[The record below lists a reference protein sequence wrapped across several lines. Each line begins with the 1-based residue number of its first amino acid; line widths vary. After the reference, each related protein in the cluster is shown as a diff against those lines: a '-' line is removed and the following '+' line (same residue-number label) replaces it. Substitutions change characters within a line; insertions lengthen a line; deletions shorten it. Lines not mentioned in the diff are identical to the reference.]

1 MTPPHRVP
9 LCPTQRYSAI
19 KLSCSLLCSP
29 VMHLDAPK
37 DPYDL
42 YFYTPDA
49 WVPSHIATKQP
60 PCTPPLPPKLP
71 PPPRGGRPQR
81 LEPLSPATLPNN
93 FV

>member
-1 MTPPHRVP
+1 VIRP
-9 LCPTQRYSAI
+9 SA
-19 KLSCSLLCSP
+19 SS

-42 YFYTPDA
+42 FFYAPDA

-60 PCTPPLPPKLP
+60 PPTPPLPPKLP
-71 PPPRGGRPQR
+71 PPPRGARPQR
-81 LEPLSPATLPNN
+81 LEALSPATLPNN

>member
-1 MTPPHRVP
+1 
-9 LCPTQRYSAI
+9 
-19 KLSCSLLCSP
+19 
-29 VMHLDAPK
+29 MHLEAPK

-42 YFYTPDA
+42 YFYAPDA

-60 PCTPPLPPKLP
+60 PPTPPLPPKLP
-71 PPPRGGRPQR
+71 PPPCGKRPQS

>member
-1 MTPPHRVP
+1 
-9 LCPTQRYSAI
+9 
-19 KLSCSLLCSP
+19 
-29 VMHLDAPK
+29 MHLDTPK

-42 YFYTPDA
+42 YLYAPDA

-60 PCTPPLPPKLP
+60 PSSPPLPPKLP